1 MSIFGEER
9 PHAATPV
16 RLKRAR
22 EDGDAVHSH
31 ELAFAIQMVA
41 GLGALWFSIATIGQ
55 GLKQLTMGSWG
66 NHAINSSNIAI
77 IESSQSMLWAMLR
90 LILPVMVAIF
100 VIGALAHLLQTR
112 FLINRPK
119 LSIAGSGGQGWF
131 GSVFSF
137 EGMASLTI
145 TAPKILIGLGA
156 GALSI
161 WSYRESI
168 FSLGGM
174 PTDAL
179 AASLSRIIGT
189 AGLSVAVSLL
199 ACSVFDYGVQWYRF
213 QQRNRLTEQEMRE
226 ELRGQTGDPQIAK
239 IRHQRMREM
248 THEGKQVSR

>member
-9 PHAATPV
+9 PHAATAV

-22 EDGDAVHSH
+22 EDGDSAHSH

-41 GLGALWFSIATIGQ
+41 GLGALWFSLATIGR
-55 GLKQLTMGSWG
+55 GLKQATLGYWS
-66 NHAINSSNIAI
+66 NHAINGSSEAI
-77 IESSQSMLWAMLR
+77 IQSSQSMLWATLR
-90 LILPVMVAIF
+90 LILPVLVAIF

-119 LSIAGSGGQGWF
+119 LSVGGQSWF
-131 GSVFSF
+131 SSVFSF

-156 GALSI
+156 GGLSI
-161 WSYRESI
+161 WAHRASI

-179 AASLSRIIGT
+179 AASLSRIIG
-189 AGLSVAVSLL
+189 ASGLSVAVSLL
-199 ACSVFDYGVQWYRF
+199 ACSVFDYGMQWYRF
-213 QQRNRLTEQEMRE
+213 HQRNRLTDQEMRE

-248 THEGKQVSR
+248 TYEGKQVSR